1 MNIVNINLSIN
12 NDNDLGQLVSLY
24 SGIVAG
30 VSMQNSTTG
39 VLNQLA
45 ANLEA
50 ELMKIYSPEQWQAVK
65 AQVTENAQKAANV
78 ASKNTFDDLT
88 ID

>member
-12 NDNDLGQLVSLY
+12 NDYDLSQLVSLY

-78 ASKNTFDDLT
+78 ASKNTFDGLT

>member
-1 MNIVNINLSIN
+1 MNTVNINLNIN
-12 NDNDLGQLVSLY
+12 NDNDLSQLVSLY

-30 VSMQNSTTG
+30 VSMQNSSTG

-78 ASKNTFDDLT
+78 ASKSAFDDLT